1 MSVSRVV
8 RGQGAVSPAKL
19 ERVQKAIA
27 TLGYRPSHAARS
39 LLYGTTRMIGVYIP
53 LLSGTFYTSILQII
67 DTELR
72 GIFLRADK
80 AWREKMR
87 ASLLAKDPDRYRWVN
102 DKKYLSGSLPISQA
116 KPKAR

>member
-1 MSVSRVV
+1 MELGDYAAGNDWYAKAEE
-8 RGQGAVSPAKL
+8 RGASK
-19 ERVQKAIA
+19 E
-27 TLGYRPSHAARS
+27 
-39 LLYGTTRMIGVYIP
+39 
-53 LLSGTFYTSILQII
+53 II

-87 ASLLAKDPDRYRWVN
+87 TSLLAKDPDRYRWVN